1 MKAAVLHRP
10 GAPLTVEDVDL
21 DDPGP
26 GEVTLRVLAAGVCH
40 SDLHYMKGD
49 LNVRLP
55 AVLGHE
61 GTGIVERVGE
71 GVTRVRPGDTV
82 ITLWR
87 PRCGDCEFCTT
98 GRPALC
104 PLGRVQ
110 AASNGLLDGTQRLN
124 LNGEK
129 VHHLMGV
136 SCFAEQCVVS
146 ERSVLAIDPDIPPEI
161 AAVAG
166 CAVVTGAGAALNV
179 MKDATGEGVVV
190 IGAGGV
196 GLSAVMG
203 LRLVGADPIV
213 AVDTVDAKLEKALEL
228 GATHAVNA
236 RTHSLAEELTRISP
250 KPMAWSLDAVGTPRT
265 LAQAVEV
272 VGTGGT
278 AVALGLGKVG
288 ATAAVPINPLVQQE
302 KRLIGSLYGSAN
314 TPVDIPKLVEL
325 FKTGRLP
332 LDKLLGEQYEL
343 SAINEACAALSQGAT
358 GRAVIIPGHQRS

>member
-10 GAPLTVEDVDL
+10 GTPLTVEDVDL

-26 GEVTLRVLAAGVCH
+26 GEVTIRVLAAGVCH
-40 SDLHYMKGD
+40 SDLHYMNGD
-49 LNVRLP
+49 LNARLP

-61 GTGIVERVGE
+61 GAGVVERVGE

-104 PLGRVQ
+104 GLGRVQ
-110 AASNGLLDGTQRLN
+110 AASGGLLDGTSRLT

-129 VHHLMGV
+129 IHHLMGV
-136 SCFAEQCVVS
+136 SCFAEKCVVS
-146 ERSVLAIDPDIPPEI
+146 ERSVIVIDPSVPPEI
-161 AAVAG
+161 AAITG
-166 CAVVTGAGAALNV
+166 CAVTTGVGTALNV

-203 LRLVGADPIV
+203 LRLIGANPIV
-213 AVDTVDAKLEKALEL
+213 AVDTVDARLDKALEL
-228 GATHAVNA
+228 GATHVVNV
-236 RTHSLAEELTRISP
+236 RTHGLAEELTRISP
-250 KPMAWSLDAVGTPRT
+250 KPMTWSLDAVGAPQT
-265 LAQAVEV
+265 LTQAIEV

-278 AVALGLGKVG
+278 VVAVGLGKVG
-288 ATAAVPINPLVQQE
+288 ATVPVAINPLVQQE

-314 TPVDIPKLVEL
+314 APVDMPKLVDL
-325 FKTGRLP
+325 YKTGRLP
-332 LDKLLGEQYEL
+332 LDTLLGERYEL
-343 SAINEACAALSQGAT
+343 SAINEAYAALSQGAT
-358 GRAVIIPGHQRS
+358 GRAVIIPGDGQ

>member
-10 GAPLTVEDVDL
+10 GQPLAVEDVDL

-26 GEVTLRVLAAGVCH
+26 GEVTIRVLAAGVCH
-40 SDLHYMKGD
+40 SDLHYMNGD
-49 LNVRLP
+49 LNTRLP

-61 GTGIVERVGE
+61 GTGVVEQVGE
-71 GVTRVRPGDTV
+71 GVTRVGPGDTV

-104 PLGRVQ
+104 ALGRVHP
-110 AASNGLLDGTQRLN
+110 ASGGLLDGTSRLN

-136 SCFAEQCVVS
+136 SCFAEKCVVS
-146 ERSVLAIDPDIPPEI
+146 ERSVIVIDPAVPPEV
-161 AAVAG
+161 AAIAG
-166 CAVVTGAGAALNV
+166 CAVVTGVGAALNV

-190 IGAGGV
+190 IGTGGV

-213 AVDTVDAKLEKALEL
+213 AVDTVDAKLDKAREV
-228 GATHAVNA
+228 GATHAVNV
-236 RTHSLAEELTRISP
+236 RTQRLADELTRISP
-250 KPMAWSLDAVGTPRT
+250 RAMAWSLDAVGAPQT
-265 LAQAVEV
+265 LAQAIEV

-278 AVALGLGKVG
+278 TVAVGLGKAG

-314 TPVDIPKLVEL
+314 TPVDIPKLIDL
-325 FKTGRLP
+325 FRTGRLP

-343 SAINEACAALSQGAT
+343 SQINEAYAALSRGAA
-358 GRAVIIPGHQRS
+358 GRAVITL

>member
-10 GAPLTVEDVDL
+10 GVPLTVEDVGL

-40 SDLHYMKGD
+40 SDLHYMNGD
-49 LNVRLP
+49 LDVRLP

-61 GTGIVERVGE
+61 GAGIVEQVGE

-104 PLGRVQ
+104 ALGRVQ
-110 AASNGLLDGTQRLN
+110 AASGGLLDGTQRLN

-129 VHHLMGV
+129 IHHLMGV
-136 SCFAEQCVVS
+136 SCFAEKCVVS
-146 ERSVLAIDPDIPPEI
+146 ERSVLAIDPSVPPEI
-161 AAVAG
+161 AAISG
-166 CAVVTGAGAALNV
+166 CAVVTGVGAALNV

-196 GLSAVMG
+196 GLSAMMG

-228 GATHAVNA
+228 GATHTVNA
-236 RTHSLAEELTRISP
+236 RTHRLADELTRISP
-250 KPMAWSLDAVGTPRT
+250 RPMAWSLDAVGTPQT
-265 LAQAVEV
+265 LAQAIEV

-278 AVALGLGKVG
+278 AVAVGLGKVG
-288 ATAAVPINPLVQQE
+288 ATASVPINPLVQQE

-314 TPVDIPKLVEL
+314 TPVDIPKLIEL

-343 SAINEACAALSQGAT
+343 SAINEAYAALAEGAT
-358 GRAVIIPGHQRS
+358 GRAVIVPGHKP

>member
-10 GAPLTVEDVDL
+10 GTPLTVEDVDL

-26 GEVTLRVLAAGVCH
+26 GEVTIRVLAAGVCH
-40 SDLHYMKGD
+40 SDLHYMNGD
-49 LNVRLP
+49 LNARLP

-61 GTGIVERVGE
+61 GAGVVERVGE
-71 GVTRVRPGDTV
+71 GVTRVRPGDSV

-87 PRCGDCEFCTT
+87 PRCGDCAFCTT

-104 PLGRVQ
+104 ALGRVQ
-110 AASNGLLDGTQRLN
+110 AASGGLLDGTSRLS

-129 VHHLMGV
+129 IHHLMGV
-136 SCFAEQCVVS
+136 SCFAEKCVVS
-146 ERSVLAIDPDIPPEI
+146 ERSVVPIDPDIPPRI
-161 AAVAG
+161 AAITG
-166 CAVVTGAGAALNV
+166 CAVVTGVGTALNI
-179 MKDATGEGVVV
+179 MKDATAQGVVV

-203 LRLVGADPIV
+203 LRLIGADPIV
-213 AVDTVDAKLEKALEL
+213 AVDTVDAKLDKALEL
-228 GATHAVNA
+228 GATHTVNV
-236 RTHSLAEELTRISP
+236 RTQDLAKALARISP
-250 KPMAWSLDAVGTPRT
+250 KPMTWSLDAVGAPRT
-265 LAQAVEV
+265 LTQAIEV

-278 AVALGLGKVG
+278 VVAVGLGKVG

-314 TPVDIPKLVEL
+314 TPVDIPKLADL

-343 SAINEACAALSQGAT
+343 SEINEAYAALARGAT
-358 GRAVIIPGHQRS
+358 GRAVITSGRQR

>member
-10 GAPLTVEDVDL
+10 GTALALEDVGL

-40 SDLHYMKGD
+40 SDLHYMNGD
-49 LNVRLP
+49 LDVRLP

-61 GTGIVERVGE
+61 GCGIVEQAGE

-104 PLGRVQ
+104 ALGRVH
-110 AASNGLLDGTQRLN
+110 AASGGLLDGTPRLS

-129 VHHLMGV
+129 IHHLMGI
-136 SCFAEQCVVS
+136 SCFAEKCVVS
-146 ERSVLAIDPDIPPEI
+146 ERSVLAIDPAVPPAI
-161 AAVAG
+161 AAIAG

-179 MKDATGEGVVV
+179 MEDAAGEGVVV

-213 AVDTVDAKLEKALEL
+213 AVDTVDAKLERALEL
-228 GATHAVNA
+228 GATHTVNV
-236 RTHSLAEELTRISP
+236 RTHSLTDELTRISP
-250 KPMAWSLDAVGTPRT
+250 RPVAWSLDAVGAPQT
-265 LAQAVEV
+265 LAQAIEV

-278 AVALGLGKVG
+278 TVAVGLGKAG
-288 ATAAVPINPLVQQE
+288 ATVPVPVNSLVQQE
-302 KRLIGSLYGSAN
+302 KRLIGSLYGSSD
-314 TPVDIPKLVEL
+314 TPVDIPRLVEL

-343 SAINEACAALSQGAT
+343 PAVNEAYAALSRGAA
-358 GRAVIIPGHQRS
+358 GRAVIIPSRER